1 MSESLPKD
9 LLEQRF
15 PDWFRA
21 VALDLNGET
30 IALRRAMVESMAAK
44 IEVEATPDLVAYAH
58 GRSAYGAAS
67 IEWIRRTCREHDEAF
82 AAEAGDAEPKVLA
95 AAAIA
100 HRQAT
105 DQGSETS
112 IALSLLILSAEYR
125 KYKSAAR
132 SQELP
137 EIARRHLANAAESAL
152 AGPIRSPSTAQ
163 TVVNK
168 AFGEM
173 PEEFPTT
180 GNGVT
185 DAELAPW
192 LSGFR
197 KAAEST
203 ARRLDSLEKNLVS
216 TASVSAEALG
226 QTAWLLDEYS
236 EIGERA
242 WRGMNDGA
250 ALIAGTELGRLTET
264 PALDPAAVMLRST
277 LLKAGRDPKAK
288 VDTPKAVQRARAVS
302 EYWPEE
308 LHHELL
314 PLLSSMDAC
323 RQMKGKTGW
332 RELAKEFRGGAAL
345 PVVSEGEL
353 ADQVFREFLIARLL
367 VDA

>member
-1 MSESLPKD
+1 MSELLPKN

-21 VALDLNGET
+21 VALDLNGEA
-30 IALRRAMVESMAAK
+30 IALRRAMVESMAAE

-58 GRSAYGAAS
+58 GRSVGGAAS
-67 IEWIRRTCREHDEAF
+67 IEWIRKTCREHDEAF

-100 HRQAT
+100 HRLAT

-125 KYKSAAR
+125 KYRSVAH

-137 EIARRHLANAAESAL
+137 EIARRCLVGVAEAAL
-152 AGPIRSPSTAQ
+152 AGPSRSPSTALA
-163 TVVNK
+163 VVKK

-180 GNGVT
+180 GNGMT
-185 DAELAPW
+185 DAEIAPW

-197 KAAEST
+197 KAAET
-203 ARRLDSLEKNLVS
+203 MARRLDSLEKDLVAN
-216 TASVSAEALG
+216 ASISAEALE
-226 QTAWLLDEYS
+226 QTAWLLDEYC
-236 EIGERA
+236 EIGGRA
-242 WRGMNDGA
+242 WSGMNEGA
-250 ALIAGTELGRLTET
+250 ALLAATELGRLAET

-277 LLKAGRDPKAK
+277 LLKSGRDPNAK
-288 VDTPKAVQRARAVS
+288 VDVSKVVQRARAVS
-302 EYWPEE
+302 DYWPEGF
-308 LHHELL
+308 HHELL
-314 PLLSSMDAC
+314 PLLSSIDAC

-353 ADQVFREFLIARLL
+353 ADQAFREFLIARLL
-367 VDA
+367 VDG

>member
-1 MSESLPKD
+1 MSESLPRD
-9 LLEQRF
+9 MLEQRF

-21 VALDLNGET
+21 VALDLSGEA
-30 IALRRAMVESMAAK
+30 IALRRAMVESMAAE
-44 IEVEATPDLVAYAH
+44 IEVEAAPDLVAYAH
-58 GRSAYGAAS
+58 GRSVGGAAS
-67 IEWIRRTCREHDEAF
+67 IEWIRKTCREHDEAF

-100 HRQAT
+100 HRLAT
-105 DQGSETS
+105 DQTSETS
-112 IALSLLILSAEYR
+112 VALSLLILSAEYR

-137 EIARRHLANAAESAL
+137 QIARRHLASAAESAL
-152 AGPIRSPSTAQ
+152 AGPSRSPSTAQ
-163 TVVNK
+163 TVAKK

-197 KAAEST
+197 KAAELM
-203 ARRLDSLEKNLVS
+203 ARRLDSLEKDLVAS
-216 TASVSAEALG
+216 ASVSAEALE

-236 EIGERA
+236 EIGGRA
-242 WRGMNDGA
+242 WSGMNEGA
-250 ALIAGTELGRLTET
+250 ALIAATELGQLTET

-314 PLLSSMDAC
+314 PLLSSIDAC

-345 PVVSEGEL
+345 PVVSEGDL

-367 VDA
+367 VDG

>member
-1 MSESLPKD
+1 MSEPLPKN

-21 VALDLNGET
+21 VTLDLDGEA
-30 IALRRAMVESMAAK
+30 IALRRAMVESMAAE
-44 IEVEATPDLVAYAH
+44 IQVEGTPDLVAYAH
-58 GRSAYGAAS
+58 GRSAGAAAS
-67 IEWIRRTCREHDEAF
+67 IEWIRNICREHDEAF

-100 HRQAT
+100 HRLAT
-105 DQGSETS
+105 DPRSRTS
-112 IALSLLILSAEYR
+112 IALSLLVLSAEYR

-137 EIARRHLANAAESAL
+137 EIARRQLASAAEGAL
-152 AGPIRSPSTAQ
+152 AGPSRSPSTAQ
-163 TVVNK
+163 TLVRK

-173 PEEFPTT
+173 PEEFPAT

-197 KAAEST
+197 KAAESM
-203 ARRLDSLEKNLVS
+203 AGRLDRLERDLVAN
-216 TASVSAEALG
+216 ASVSAEALE

-236 EIGERA
+236 EIGGRG
-242 WRGMNDGA
+242 WRGMNEGA
-250 ALIAGTELGRLTET
+250 ALLAATELGRLTET
-264 PALDPAAVMLRST
+264 PALDPAAVMVRST

-302 EYWPEE
+302 EYWPEG

-314 PLLSSMDAC
+314 PLLSSIDAC

-332 RELAKEFRGGAAL
+332 RDLAKEFRGGAAL
-345 PVVSEGEL
+345 PPVTEGEL

-367 VDA
+367 VDG